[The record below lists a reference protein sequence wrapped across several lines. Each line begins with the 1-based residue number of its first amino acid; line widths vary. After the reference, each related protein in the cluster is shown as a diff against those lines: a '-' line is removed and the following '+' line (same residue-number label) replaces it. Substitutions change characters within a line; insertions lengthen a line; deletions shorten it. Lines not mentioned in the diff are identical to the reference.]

1 MPVTDSSAKA
11 LRRDKKR
18 TKVNRRRKDAMKDA
32 IKEVESLLEDGDVDA
47 AKEALPKAQKAI
59 DKAAQNN
66 VIHDNKA
73 ARKKS
78 QLARKVAKAQ
88 S

>member
-32 IKEVESLLEDGDVDA
+32 IKEVESLLEDGDVEKA
-47 AKEALPKAQKAI
+47 QEVLPKAQKAI
-59 DKAAQNN
+59 DKAAKDN
-66 VIHDNKA
+66 VIHDKKA
-73 ARKKS
+73 ARLKS
-78 QLARKVAKAQ
+78 QLAKAVDQ
-88 S
+88 PEG

>member
-32 IKEVESLLEDGDVDA
+32 INEVESLLEEGNVDA
-47 AKEALPKAQKAI
+47 AEQALSKAQKTI
-59 DKAAQNN
+59 DKAAQDG
-66 VIHDNKA
+66 VIHENRA

-78 QLARKVAKAQ
+78 QLARKVAEAQ

>member
-18 TKVNRRRKDAMKDA
+18 TKVNRRRKDQMKDA
-32 IKEVESLLEDGDVDA
+32 IKEVESLVEDGDTEA
-47 AKEALPKAQKAI
+47 AKQAFTEAQKAI
-59 DKAAQNN
+59 DKAAKDN
-66 VIHDNKA
+66 VIHANKA

-78 QLARKVAKAQ
+78 QLA
-88 S
+88 SLIDENE